1 MKFVRFL
8 PILFLFIAFKS
19 GQAQEATLRGLIT
32 DSETGESL
40 YGANVIADLEAGKA
54 TVTGFDGRYSIKLKP
69 GDYKIKVTYLGKE
82 DQFFEVSLSAGEE
95 KTLDINLGAKKEL
108 LDVVVVSATKY
119 EAKIDEVTVSLEVMG
134 NELLENNNVIDIEEG
149 LNKVPGVTITDR
161 QINIRGGSGWSYGA
175 GTRVMTLVD
184 DMPILTADAGDVRWS
199 SIPTENINQVEVI
212 KGAASALYGSSAL
225 NGIVNIRLAEPN
237 KEPYTKIS
245 TYGTVYMPPRN
256 RQSIWWQDSGRVYP
270 HITGFNFAHRRMFGD
285 QVGLVA
291 GGNFINHM
299 NFKARAS
306 NTEAR
311 VTTNWFFKPRNIKN
325 LKFSLKYN
333 HNFDKGSTYFLWDG
347 IDSLQL
353 LPLPGSASVYFN
365 QRMNVDFTVDYL
377 DKKYN
382 KYVFRSRYFRTVNTN
397 NTNQGN
403 IGNLYFGEFQYQKRI
418 MKEKYQAAITT
429 GVSGYYSDVRPPRGE
444 GADATLVGE
453 HTGFNFSGYLQADF
467 KFFSNTLNL
476 SVGSRYEYF
485 KIDSFASDALP
496 VFRFGLSYQIQEG
509 SNIRLSWGQGYRF
522 PTIAEKF
529 VNTSIGAIG
538 IYPNPNLQPETGWSA
553 EIGFKQKFVNRKQ
566 TWFGYADIS
575 AFVLRYNNMMEF
587 SFGQFGPLTPPLF
600 GLGFSAQNVGK
611 TFIPGFE
618 FSAFTS
624 GKIGKFPLDI
634 FMGYTYV
641 LPKSLNWDDPLF
653 LIGSNGDTIQETTY
667 SATSSSDENVLKYR
681 SRHNFKIDAQTSY
694 KKFDFGV
701 SVQYVSW
708 QENIDALFVTTAIG
722 LEPQIGT
729 QAFSGLKEWRE
740 RFDGRGTTLVDLRV
754 AYHFKELMKVALI
767 AKNILNLEY
776 VQRPAEIE
784 APASITLQLNW
795 EF

>member
-1 MKFVRFL
+1 MRFFKFL
-8 PILFLFIAFKS
+8 LLFVLVFCSKLGFT
-19 GQAQEATLRGLIT
+19 QLATLSGTVT
-32 DSETGESL
+32 DAETGETL
-40 YGANVIADLEAGKA
+40 YGANIIADLGSGKA
-54 TVTGFDGRYSIKLKP
+54 TVTDFDGNYRLNLEA
-69 GDYKIKVTYLGKE
+69 GDYNIKVTYLGKE
-82 DQFFEVSLSAGEE
+82 DQFFEVRLKAGEN
-95 KTLDINLGAKKEL
+95 KTLDINLGSKQEL

-134 NELLENNNVIDIEEG
+134 NELLENNNIIDIEEG

-237 KEPYTKIS
+237 KTPYTKIS
-245 TYGTVYMPPRN
+245 TFGTVYMPPRN
-256 RQSIWWQDSGRVYP
+256 KMSIWWNDSGRVYP
-270 HITGFNFAHRRMFGD
+270 HITGFNFAHRRMIGD

-299 NFKARAS
+299 NFKNRAS
-306 NTEAR
+306 NTEGR
-311 VTTNWFFKPRNIKN
+311 ITTNWFFKPKNIKN
-325 LKFSLKYN
+325 LSFGLKYN
-333 HNFDKGSTYFLWDG
+333 HNFDKGFTYFLWDG
-347 IDSLQL
+347 IDTAQL
-353 LPLPGSASVYFN
+353 LPLPGSASQYVN

-397 NTNQGN
+397 ETNQGN

-418 MKEKYQAAITT
+418 MKEKYQTSITT
-429 GVSGYYSDVRPPRGE
+429 GVSGYYSDVRAPRGE
-444 GADATLVGE
+444 SADATLVGE

-467 KFFSNTLNL
+467 KFLSNTLNL

-485 KIDSFASDALP
+485 RIDSFNSDALP

-529 VNTSIGAIG
+529 VNTAIGAIG

-575 AFVLRYNNMMEF
+575 AFVLRYNKMMEF
-587 SFGQFGPLTPPLF
+587 SFGQFGPFTAPLL

-624 GKIGKFPLDI
+624 GKIGNFPLDI

-641 LPKSLNWDDPLF
+641 LPKSLNWEDPLF
-653 LIGSNGDTIQETTY
+653 LVNSSGDTIQETTY
-667 SATSSSDENVLKYR
+667 AATSSSDINVLKYR

-694 KKFDFGV
+694 KQFDFGV

-708 QENIDALFVTTAIG
+708 QENIDALFVTTAID
-722 LEPQIGT
+722 LEPTIGT
-729 QAFSGLKEWRE
+729 TAFSGLKEWRE
-740 RFDGRGTTLVDLRV
+740 RFDGRGTTLIDLRV
-754 AYHFKELMKVALI
+754 AYRFKELMKVALI

-784 APASITLQLNW
+784 APANITLQLSW